1 LQEVLW
7 DYAGWIWD
15 EHDGR
20 IKALSWYSN
29 QSMQRLSLCSLIQV
43 HKGAYEEVQSGG
55 LQTNG
60 YTNTFQLKNEQ
71 RRIKQQGTEVW

>member
-1 LQEVLW
+1 
-7 DYAGWIWD
+7 
-15 EHDGR
+15 
-20 IKALSWYSN
+20 
-29 QSMQRLSLCSLIQV
+29 MQRLSLCSLIQV

-71 RRIKQQGTEVW
+71 RRIKQQGTEV